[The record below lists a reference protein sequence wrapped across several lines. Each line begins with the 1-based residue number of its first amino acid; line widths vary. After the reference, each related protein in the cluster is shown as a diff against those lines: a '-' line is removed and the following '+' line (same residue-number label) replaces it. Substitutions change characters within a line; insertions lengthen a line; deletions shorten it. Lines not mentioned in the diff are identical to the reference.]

1 MEFLTVKEV
10 LKDLVLLPAGPLIL
24 ALLGLA
30 LFHFTRWRRSGTAL
44 CAVAILGFWW
54 LALPITA
61 DVLGRAGERY
71 PALDLRHIPHADAI
85 VILGGGARA
94 AAEYGGPAP
103 SLITLQR
110 LAYGA
115 FVARATGLPILV
127 TGTAHEA
134 AAMRN
139 SLQRDFGVPAQWV
152 EDRSLDTQQNA
163 ERSAVILKRANASTI
178 VLVTSASHMSRAVV
192 EFRALGFAVIPAPTG
207 MWVLQEWQ
215 WRRWVPSVDALA
227 RSQSALYEDLGN
239 FVQALRVRWRAR
251 GTHQ

>member
-1 MEFLTVKEV
+1 MDFLTVKEF
-10 LKDLVLLPAGPLIL
+10 LKGLVLLPAGPLTL

-30 LFHFTRWRRSGTAL
+30 LLHFSRWRRTGTAL
-44 CAVAILGFWW
+44 CAVAIVGFWV
-54 LALPITA
+54 LALPVTA
-61 DVLGRAGERY
+61 DVLGRAEERY
-71 PALDLRHIPHADAI
+71 PALDLQQIPPADAI

-115 FVARATGLPILV
+115 FVARATRLPILV
-127 TGTAHEA
+127 SGNTQEA

-139 SLQRDFGVPAQWV
+139 SLQRDFGVPARWV
-152 EDRSLDTQQNA
+152 EDQSRDTQQNA
-163 ERSAVILKRANASTI
+163 QRSAVILKRANASTI
-178 VLVTSASHMSRAVV
+178 VLVTSASHMNRAVV
-192 EFRALGFAVIPAPTG
+192 EFRALGFTVIPAPTG

-215 WRRWVPSVDALA
+215 WRRWMPSVEALA

-239 FVQALRVRWRAR
+239 AVQALRMR
-251 GTHQ
+251 